1 MSRPIDGTM
10 VTAMVDTTVSTD
22 MASTAPFS
30 IAIIPTAG
38 ASRISAITLLAFVG
52 MRLGTLGVDKTS
64 RLVLAEWVD
73 IGAAP
78 RC

>member
-1 MSRPIDGTM
+1 MSGPIDGTM

-38 ASRISAITLLAFVG
+38 ATLMSAITLLAFGG
-52 MRLGTLGVDKTS
+52 MGAGTLGVDETS
-64 RLVLAEWVD
+64 RLVLAE
-73 IGAAP
+73 
-78 RC
+78 